1 MTKTNEIYIVSE
13 NVGWAD
19 AMKGWLSRIFNDSAF
34 YHVKTIDELWDLS
47 DIAIVIYDKE
57 TLGNPCLKLVS
68 PGARGGEWLIVN
80 GERDDIE
87 ACPGLIALGFSGL
100 IVSES
105 TIEMLP
111 KAIRT
116 IIDGELWFSREALSL
131 SLRQIIR
138 VGKHSLSSVNILA
151 VKYKLTQR
159 EQQIFLSLL
168 QGLTNKEIAL
178 KMCVSPSTI
187 KCHVSNILL
196 KTGKHSRSQLSSL
209 LVDNVSEY
217 SVS

>member
-34 YHVKTIDELWDLS
+34 YYVKTIDELWDLS

-68 PGARGGEWLIVN
+68 PGVRGGEWLIVN
-80 GERDDIE
+80 GEIGDIE

-116 IIDGELWFSREALSL
+116 IIDGELWFSREALSA
-131 SLRQIIR
+131 SLRQIVR
-138 VGKHSLSSVNILA
+138 VGKHSGNSINILTA
-151 VKYKLTQR
+151 KFGLTQR
-159 EQQIFLSLL
+159 EQQIFLALL
-168 QGLTNKEIAL
+168 QGLSNKDIAI
-178 KMCVSPSTI
+178 KMSVSPSTI

-196 KTGKHSRSQLSSL
+196 KTGKQSRNQLSSL
-209 LVDNVSEY
+209 LVDRSLECNLS
-217 SVS
+217 